1 MQMRP
6 KYKRWLPI
14 AFLILICSTTAV
26 AQNRSNVWMIGY
38 NYTEQFPDIGI
49 SFQSG
54 NFDTFSVYRSMQFF
68 LTDASICDT
77 TGNLLFYTN
86 GIYLANKNHDSLM
99 NTQDFNPGYETDYFG
114 DMGLGQCQGA
124 IILPIP
130 STPDKYYCFST
141 SSEIITTNAGVDAV
155 PLELRYSIIDMAL
168 DNGLGGIVE
177 GYKKINVINDTLSR
191 GTLTACKHAN
201 GRDWWLICHSY
212 HDDSFYRI
220 LITPEGIKGPYVQ
233 EIGINI
239 SSYDQYVSA
248 RFSPDGSKYVWME
261 NRDTL
266 NFFDFDRCTGELSN
280 PVMAITPAGGYVT
293 TGSAISSNSKYFYVG
308 SLYGIFQ
315 YDLLALDI
323 PNSVVQVAQYD
334 TAQLGLWFSQ
344 MQLAPDGKIYIATYN
359 GSKYL
364 HVINEPD
371 SFGLACNVVQSQE
384 MMPSWNISSM
394 PNFPNYDLGPL
405 QGSPCDTLYLGS
417 NEHFINGH
425 SFRISPNP
433 ASDWFNIVY
442 ETDDDISFVIT
453 DGYGRE
459 VKRLTLYPWF
469 KNRIVYVDDLLTGV
483 YLLTLSSLSWKQTM
497 KLIVAK

>member
-1 MQMRP
+1 MKLISARC
-6 KYKRWLPI
+6 
-14 AFLILICSTTAV
+14 ILIVIVVVLYADYTTI
-26 AQNRSNVWMIGY
+26 AQNRANKWMIGY
-38 NYTEQFPDIGI
+38 NYGNYPDNGL
-49 SFQSG
+49 
-54 NFDTFSVYRSMQFF
+54 DFSNDSLLLFTVERNMQFF

-77 TGNLLFYTN
+77 SGELLFYTN
-86 GIYLANKNHDSLM
+86 GIYIANRNHDSLL
-99 NTQDFNPGYETDYFG
+99 NTHDFNSGWGTDFYGEFGLGIAQGVIIIPIPAKSNKYFLFYETVEPILLDIGYDY
-114 DMGLGQCQGA
+114 Q
-124 IILPIP
+124 
-130 STPDKYYCFST
+130 
-141 SSEIITTNAGVDAV
+141 
-155 PLELRYSIIDMAL
+155 PLELRYSIIDMSL
-168 DNGLGGIVE
+168 DSGLGAIDPSN
-177 GYKKINVINDTLSR
+177 KKKTLMVDTLTR
-191 GTLTACKHAN
+191 GRLTTCKHAN
-201 GRDWWLICHSY
+201 GRDWWLISHK
-212 HDDSFYRI
+212 YRSNI
-220 LITPEGIKGPYVQ
+220 YYKFLITPDTILGPYTQ
-233 EIGINI
+233 QIGIVTSN
-239 SSYDQYVSA
+239 YDGFGSA

-280 PVMAITPAGGYVT
+280 PVMTITPAGDYVT
-293 TGSAISSNSKYFYVG
+293 TGSAISSNSTYFYVG
-308 SLYGIFQ
+308 SLFGVFQ
-315 YDLLALDI
+315 YDLLSVDI

-334 TAQLGLWFSQ
+334 TTQLGLWFSQ